1 MERRINVRPIPKL
14 TIVAALIPSLYRR
27 HQEWL
32 LYVVLN
38 AGANDDLLQ
47 GKARR
52 DALCD
57 HQQAAT

>member
-1 MERRINVRPIPKL
+1 MRPIPKL

-52 DALCD
+52 DALCY